1 MQIMNK
7 ARKNFSVIARD
18 PNMNV
23 SKFSMGEASMLECHY
38 KFGVYEEPL
47 EEPQETLDVDQ
58 DFAVA
63 NCTIF
68 S

>member
-7 ARKNFSVIARD
+7 ARNYFSVIARD

-23 SKFSMGEASMLECHY
+23 SKFSMGETSMLECHY
-38 KFGVYEEPL
+38 KFGVYEEPPQ
-47 EEPQETLDVDQ
+47 EPQETFNVDQ
-58 DFAVA
+58 DLAVA